1 MVSYHCSEI
10 TENNAGARNLAI
22 ANRSRVGIA
31 HNVTAVN
38 FQGREYFMTEFFSRE
53 TYGTPMM
60 AAAATSIYFRVG

>member
-1 MVSYHCSEI
+1 MVSYQCSEI

-38 FQGREYFMTEFFSRE
+38 FQGREYFMTEFFHEKHMGHR
-53 TYGTPMM
+53 
-60 AAAATSIYFRVG
+60 